1 MHLQHNFLVV
11 RWPDTRF
18 AALRKGTV
26 LRVAGCD
33 GNAQESLGTDSRD
46 AMARSLDASLLE
58 SWGIGSR
65 QVKHRKRRDNLRG
78 RHRTIWDKYNGASE
92 GIGCY

>member
-58 SWGIGSR
+58 RWESGQDKSSIESAEIIFVVDIEPSGTNTTAR
-65 QVKHRKRRDNLRG
+65 RK
-78 RHRTIWDKYNGASE
+78 E
-92 GIGCY
+92 